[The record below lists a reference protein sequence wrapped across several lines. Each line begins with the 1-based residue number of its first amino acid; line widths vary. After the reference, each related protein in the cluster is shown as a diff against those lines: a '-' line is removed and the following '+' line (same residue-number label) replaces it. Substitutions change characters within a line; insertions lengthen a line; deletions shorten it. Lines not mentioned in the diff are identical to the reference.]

1 MFGCHVFGPK
11 NPSATTV
18 KIITCPIISIDGPD
32 KNGKCLLHVVQ
43 CPIVVH
49 ELGHFRIGASAPS
62 SLFISA
68 STESWVH
75 NNLTVGVK
83 DGMANWS
90 IARSV
95 VLEFRLYI

>member
-1 MFGCHVFGPK
+1 
-11 NPSATTV
+11 
-18 KIITCPIISIDGPD
+18 
-32 KNGKCLLHVVQ
+32 L
-43 CPIVVH
+43 
-49 ELGHFRIGASAPS
+49 
-62 SLFISA
+62 ISA